1 MDETKGRDIF
11 LGVIGVL
18 TLVVAIVGATF
29 AYFSTQVNSAE
40 DAVNLNSYQFATSM
54 SFRAVYPTGDY
65 KKLIPLDSKN
75 TGGAESTT
83 YLDKA
88 LSQGCVDAK
97 GYQVCAVYEATLN
110 NTADEVVLS
119 PSLSVSTNEFVVES
133 GSESSSNVYA
143 LLATANGSE
152 TNPTAFTY
160 ERNNATNVIAASNPL
175 TLNGSSTV
183 TLGKDT
189 TAKYYLILWLENV
202 DGSQPDMNKNLQ
214 GQLVFSSASGAQL
227 QGTFNF
233 E

>member
-40 DAVNLNSYQFATSM
+40 NSVNLNSYQFATTM
-54 SFRAVYPTGDY
+54 SFSAVYPTGDY

-75 TGGAESTT
+75 TGGADSTT

-119 PSLSVSTNEFVVES
+119 PSLSVSTNEFVD
-133 GSESSSNVYA
+133 ESSSNVYA

-152 TNPTAFTY
+152 TKPTAFTY
-160 ERNNATNVIAASNPL
+160 VRNNATNIIADSNPL

-183 TLGKDT
+183 TLGKDA

-202 DGSQPDMNKNLQ
+202 DGPQPDMNKNLQ
-214 GQLVFSSASGAQL
+214 GQLVFSSASGAKL

>member
-40 DAVNLNSYQFATSM
+40 GAVNLDSYQFATTM
-54 SFRAVYPTGDY
+54 SFRGVYPTGEY
-65 KKLIPLDSKN
+65 KKLIPLDSTA
-75 TGGAESTT
+75 TGGTQSTS

-110 NTADEVVLS
+110 NSADEVVLS
-119 PSLSVSTNEFVVES
+119 PSLSVSVNEFVDK
-133 GSESSSNVYA
+133 SSSNVYA
-143 LLATANGSE
+143 LLATANGDE
-152 TNPTAFTY
+152 PNPTAFTY
-160 ERNNATNVIAASNPL
+160 NRSNATNVIAESNPL
-175 TLNGSSTV
+175 TLSGASTV
-183 TLGKDT
+183 TLGKDA

-214 GQLVFSSASGAQL
+214 GQLVFSSSSGAQL
-227 QGTFNF
+227 QATFNF

>member
-40 DAVNLNSYQFATSM
+40 NSVNLNSYQFATTM
-54 SFRAVYPTGDY
+54 SFSAVYPTGDY

-75 TGGAESTT
+75 TGGADSTT

-119 PSLSVSTNEFVVES
+119 PSLSVSTNEFVDK
-133 GSESSSNVYA
+133 SSSNVYA

-152 TNPTAFTY
+152 TKPTAFTY

-175 TLNGSSTV
+175 TLNDSNTV
-183 TLGKDT
+183 TLGKDA

-214 GQLVFSSASGAQL
+214 GQLVFSSSSGARL

>member
-54 SFRAVYPTGDY
+54 SFKAVYPTGDY
-65 KKLIPLDSKN
+65 KKLIPLASTS
-75 TGGAESTT
+75 TGGADSTT

-88 LSQGCVDAK
+88 LSQGCVDEK

-119 PSLSVSTNEFVVES
+119 PSLSVSTNEFVDK
-133 GSESSSNVYA
+133 SSSNVYA

-160 ERNNATNVIAASNPL
+160 KRGNATNVIAASNPL
-175 TLNGSSTV
+175 TLNDSSTV
-183 TLGKDT
+183 TLGNGA